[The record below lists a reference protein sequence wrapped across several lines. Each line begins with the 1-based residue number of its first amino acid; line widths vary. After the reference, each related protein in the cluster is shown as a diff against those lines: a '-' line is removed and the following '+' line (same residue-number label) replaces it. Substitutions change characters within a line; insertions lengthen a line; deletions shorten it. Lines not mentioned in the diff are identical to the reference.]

1 LAESPVQGVKVNVF
15 DGGLVPGAVGPILP
29 RSALGLAHACPIGGL
44 VSGAPKAVALHKGF
58 QQIKAM
64 AILGPPVTAKPS
76 GNPTQNVA
84 GQTRHPRP
92 RHDQQ
97 TRVVGDEMK
106 VLGPR
111 RAIPADG
118 GRARHTAKRRRQR
131 ARKPAD
137 APGRHRPDIAGSP
150 RRCCGG
156 LNNGADAAAH
166 RTGRAG
172 RQLSLHGSIRW

>member
-1 LAESPVQGVKVNVF
+1 LALQVLAESPVQGVKVNVF

-64 AILGPPVTAKPS
+64 AILGLPVTAKPS

-97 TRVVGDEMK
+97 TRVVGDELK

-111 RAIPADG
+111 RAIPAEAAVARGTLPSG
-118 GRARHTAKRRRQR
+118 GAKEHASQR
-131 ARKPAD
+131 TP
-137 APGRHRPDIAGSP
+137 PGVTDQILQVLALMRFW
-150 RRCCGG
+150 
-156 LNNGADAAAH
+156 
-166 RTGRAG
+166 T
-172 RQLSLHGSIRW
+172 